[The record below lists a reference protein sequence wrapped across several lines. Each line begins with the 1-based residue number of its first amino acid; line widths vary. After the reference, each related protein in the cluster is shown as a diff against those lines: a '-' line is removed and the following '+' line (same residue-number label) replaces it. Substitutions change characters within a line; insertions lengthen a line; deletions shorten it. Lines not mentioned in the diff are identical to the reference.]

1 MALTGETIRKL
12 GLLKLS
18 ELASIIAEQDS
29 IAETMSMAFDERID
43 CIVDQL
49 YEIKNENRIRTL
61 SKSARFKYPQA
72 DLSSMLFLPEREL
85 DRSMF
90 INISSCVF
98 VQTCKNIVLYGP
110 TGCGKSFAAC
120 MIGKAACRHLYKTKY
135 IRFPDLMSS
144 YKELADHSARMRFLR
159 RFSRYEVL
167 IIDEWLKDVPSDQ
180 DISFMFE
187 LVERREDVHPTI
199 FCSQYSPSEWVTRMG
214 ASVKSESITDKFIY
228 DSLLIGFN
236 DFNMRNYLAKQNPK
250 KWC

>member
-120 MIGKAACRHLYKTKY
+120 MIGTRSWLTTARGCA
-135 IRFPDLMSS
+135 SS
-144 YKELADHSARMRFLR
+144 DASPAM
-159 RFSRYEVL
+159 
-167 IIDEWLKDVPSDQ
+167 
-180 DISFMFE
+180 M
-187 LVERREDVHPTI
+187 
-199 FCSQYSPSEWVTRMG
+199 YSSSMNG
-214 ASVKSESITDKFIY
+214 
-228 DSLLIGFN
+228 
-236 DFNMRNYLAKQNPK
+236 
-250 KWC
+250 

>member
-1 MALTGETIRKL
+1 
-12 GLLKLS
+12 
-18 ELASIIAEQDS
+18 
-29 IAETMSMAFDERID
+29 
-43 CIVDQL
+43 
-49 YEIKNENRIRTL
+49 
-61 SKSARFKYPQA
+61 
-72 DLSSMLFLPEREL
+72 MLFLPEREL
-85 DRSMF
+85 DRAMF

-98 VQTCKNIVLYGP
+98 VQTCKNIVLFGP

-120 MIGKAACRHLYKTKY
+120 VIGKSACRHLYKTKY

-144 YKELADHSARMRFLR
+144 YKELTDHSARVRFLR
-159 RFSRYEVL
+159 RFSRYDVL
-167 IIDEWLKDVPSDQ
+167 VIDEWLKDVPDEQ

-236 DFNMRNYLAKQNPK
+236 DFNMRNHLARQNPK

>member
-1 MALTGETIRKL
+1 MD
-12 GLLKLS
+12 LLIELYHRTSCICGIYLSCVTHGVFFLS
-18 ELASIIAEQDS
+18 E
-29 IAETMSMAFDERID
+29 R
-43 CIVDQL
+43 V
-49 YEIKNENRIRTL
+49 
-61 SKSARFKYPQA
+61 
-72 DLSSMLFLPEREL
+72 L

-98 VQTCKNIVLYGP
+98 VQTCKNIVIYGP

-144 YKELADHSARMRFLR
+144 YKELADHSARMRFLK
-159 RFSRYEVL
+159 RFSRYDVL
-167 IIDEWLKDVPSDQ
+167 IIDEWQKDVPSDQ

-236 DFNMRNYLAKQNPK
+236 DFNMRNYLAKQNLK

>member
-1 MALTGETIRKL
+1 MMALTGETIRKL
-12 GLLKLS
+12 GLLKLP

-29 IAETMSMAFDERID
+29 IAETMSMTFDERID

-167 IIDEWLKDVPSDQ
+167 II
-180 DISFMFE
+180 

-228 DSLLIGFN
+228 DSLLVEFN